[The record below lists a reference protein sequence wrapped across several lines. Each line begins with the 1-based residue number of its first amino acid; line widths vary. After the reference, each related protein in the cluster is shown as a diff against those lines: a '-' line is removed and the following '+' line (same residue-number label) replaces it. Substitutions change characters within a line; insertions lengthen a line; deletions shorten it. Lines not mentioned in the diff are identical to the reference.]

1 MTPLF
6 PIDFLK
12 RRTWPPLGLLLLA
25 LALCWLG
32 WEAWRTTE
40 ESRLLTSEKA
50 GMSALVRNASAP
62 AKPMSAEER
71 QRHAQIES
79 VARYLASPWATWL
92 AVLEEHADGKAIVRR
107 LEQDAANESLKVT
120 GRSADVGSMMAY
132 VMALQGD
139 ARLKDV
145 KLVSHELLRT
155 EPGSPVQFEL
165 TAGARALVGSSEAV
179 APSGV
184 AASTPRSQP

>member
-1 MTPLF
+1 MAALF

-12 RRTWPPLGLLLLA
+12 RRSWPPLGLALLG

-32 WEAWRTTE
+32 WEAWRTAET
-40 ESRLLTSEKA
+40 SRLLASEKA
-50 GMSALVRNASAP
+50 GMSALVRNASVP

-92 AVLEEHADGKAIVRR
+92 AVLEENANGKAIVRR
-107 LEQDAANESLKVT
+107 LEQDATHESLKIT
-120 GRSADVGSMMAY
+120 GRSADVGAMMAY
-132 VMALQGD
+132 ILALQGD

-155 EPGSPVQFEL
+155 EPGVPVQFEL
-165 TAGARALVGSSEAV
+165 TAGVATPAAAAS
-179 APSGV
+179 APS
-184 AASTPRSQP
+184 RSPA